1 MTHTPSNNLAP
12 DAEELGKAHAANPDQ
27 PGKPAGKR
35 LAPPDPDPLR
45 GSGTAAAIKRTIIF
59 IGLVLI
65 AITFVVPFLFQILA
79 SLSTTQDVDLLTQ
92 TYFPPA
98 TPTQEVSILGLN
110 IPLPD
115 NYVAVF
121 QQVPFA
127 KYYFNSF
134 FVAGWAT
141 LLQVITCSMA
151 AYAFARLRW
160 PGRDKVFLL
169 YLGTLMVPAVVLMVP
184 NFVIILKLGMF
195 DTYWGLIIPA
205 AFSAYGTFLLR
216 QFMLTI
222 PSSLDEAASIDGA
235 GHWRIFTQIILPL
248 ARPGI
253 IVLAIFAYLFN
264 YASFFWPLILTKSE
278 NLRVLPVGLLQF
290 DTSYGSETPK
300 IMAASLLSM
309 LLPVVLFLLLQKYLV
324 RGIQLGAVKG

>member
-1 MTHTPSNNLAP
+1 MSSTPSQHLAP
-12 DAEELGKAHAANPDQ
+12 DAQDLAKARAAPATRKN
-27 PGKPAGKR
+27 KPPER

-45 GSGTAAAIKRTIIF
+45 GASTAATIGRVALF
-59 IGLVLI
+59 ILLVIL
-65 AITFVVPFLFQILA
+65 AMTFVVPFLFQVLA
-79 SLSTTQDVDLLTQ
+79 SLATTQDVDLLTQ
-92 TYFPPA
+92 TYYPPE
-98 TPTQEVSILGLN
+98 TPTREVSFLGIN

-121 QQVPFA
+121 EQVPFA
-127 KYYFNSF
+127 KYYFNSL

-151 AYAFARLRW
+151 AYAFARLQW

-184 NFVIILKLGMF
+184 NFIIILELGMF

-248 ARPGI
+248 TRPGL

-264 YASFFWPLILTKSE
+264 YASFFWPLIITKSE
-278 NLRVLPVGLLQF
+278 NLRVLPIGLLQF
-290 DTSYGSETPK
+290 DTTYGQETPK

-309 LLPVVLFLLLQKYLV
+309 LVPVILFLLLQKYLV

>member
-1 MTHTPSNNLAP
+1 MKPM
-12 DAEELGKAHAANPDQ
+12 AETGARSAAGAAATGGP
-27 PGKPAGKR
+27 KPTGRGAVVSKGH
-35 LAPPDPDPLR
+35 PMDT
-45 GSGTAAAIKRTIIF
+45 GSGATLGRVVVF
-59 IGLVLI
+59 IGLVVLGVM
-65 AITFVVPFLFQILA
+65 FLVPFAFQVLV
-79 SLSTTQDVDLLTQ
+79 SLSSVADVDLLTQ
-92 TYFPPA
+92 VGFPP
-98 TPTQEVSILGLN
+98 VLKF
-110 IPLPD
+110 D
-115 NYVAVF
+115 NYSGVF
-121 QQVPFA
+121 EQVPFA
-127 KYYFNSF
+127 KYYFNSL

-151 AYAFARLRW
+151 AYAFARVRW

-169 YLGTLMVPAVVLMVP
+169 YLGTLMVPGVVLMVP
-184 NFVIILKLGMF
+184 NFVIILQLGMF
-195 DTYWGLIIPA
+195 DDYTGLVIPA

-253 IVLAIFAYLFN
+253 IVLAIFAFLFN
-264 YASFFWPLILTKSE
+264 YNSFFWPLILTKSD

-290 DTSYGSETPK
+290 DSTYGSDTPK
-300 IMAASLLSM
+300 IMAASLMSM
-309 LLPVVLFLLLQKYLV
+309 VVPVVLFLFLQKYLV